1 MITAYALNNGRLEK
15 LPLGPAGEP
24 PGHALWF
31 DLMSPTREEEGAVQR
46 LTGVEVP
53 TREEMQEIEVS
64 SRLYREGNAHYLTA
78 PIIHKT
84 DTTRPE
90 VTPITFI
97 LTPNALI
104 TVRYAHPK
112 SIDFFVARAA
122 RQAGWCGTPEMVLL
136 GLLET
141 IVDRVADVMERVATE
156 LDATSRAIFY
166 DPASVNGGAAGG
178 EKTEEQTNA
187 DLRAVLRQLGRAGD
201 MTSKTRDTILGL
213 DRMGTYIGAAETLGV
228 SRETKPRLKT
238 LTRDIRSL
246 AEHDGFL
253 SSKVNFL
260 LDATLGMISIEQ
272 NRSMTQQNHIIKIFT
287 VAAVAFLPPTL
298 VASIYG
304 MNFKILPELT
314 WEYGYLWALGLMI
327 ASAVIPFLIFKRRGW
342 L

>member
-1 MITAYALNNGRLEK
+1 MLAAYAPSNGRLEK
-15 LPLGPAGEP
+15 LPPAMAGDYAANP
-24 PGHALWF
+24 LWF
-31 DLMSPTREEEGAVQR
+31 DLESPTKEEEAVVQR

-64 SRLYREGNAHYLTA
+64 SRLYRENEADYLTA

-84 DTTRPE
+84 DTPRAE
-90 VTPITFI
+90 VTPVTFI
-97 LTPNALI
+97 VARRHLI

-122 RQAGWCGTPEMVLL
+122 RQIGWCTTPEMVLL

-141 IVDRVADVMERVATE
+141 IVDRVADVMERVAGE
-156 LDATSRAIFY
+156 LDGVSRAIFY
-166 DPASVNGGAAGG
+166 DPAGSNGAPAG

-187 DLRAVLRQLGRAGD
+187 DLQAVLRRLGRAGD
-201 MTSKTRDTILGL
+201 LTTKTRDTILGL
-213 DRMGTYIGAAETLGV
+213 DRVVTYIIAAESLGV
-228 SRETKPRLKT
+228 SRESKPRMKT

-253 SSKVNFL
+253 SNKVNFL

-304 MNFKILPELT
+304 MNFNVLPELD
-314 WEYGYLWALGLMI
+314 WSYGYAWALGLMA
-327 ASAVIPFLIFKRRGW
+327 ASALIPFLIFKRRGW